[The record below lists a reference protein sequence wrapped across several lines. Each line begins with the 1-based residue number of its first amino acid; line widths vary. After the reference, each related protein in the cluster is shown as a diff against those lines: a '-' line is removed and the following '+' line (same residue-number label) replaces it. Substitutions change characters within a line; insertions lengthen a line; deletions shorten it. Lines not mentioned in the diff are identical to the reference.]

1 MFDRSGLRT
10 SAVVPSLMA
19 VASAWVWA
27 RLPEGAQVPI
37 HFNAAGEADR
47 WTSAHW
53 GLLFLPL
60 LSVLM
65 VGLQQLLP
73 HIDPRGD
80 KLRASLPAYRQ
91 LWLAVQ
97 GVLLVAHAAIL
108 GHALGWPLPVAQLM
122 PAVVGLM
129 IMVMGNLMGKLR
141 WNYSVG
147 IRTPWTLAD
156 ERVWDQTHRFGGRLF
171 VLAGLMILLGAA
183 VPALQPW
190 QGKWI
195 ALVSLAAAS
204 LAVLKS
210 YLLWRRNMP
219 R

>member
-10 SAVVPSLMA
+10 SLVMPLLMG

-27 RLPEGAQVPI
+27 RLPEGAQLPI
-37 HFNAAGEADR
+37 HFNAAGEVDGWAP
-47 WTSAHW
+47 AHW
-53 GLLFLPL
+53 ALLFLPG

-97 GVLLVAHAAIL
+97 LVLLAAHAAIL
-108 GHALGWPLPVAQLM
+108 SHALGRPLPVALLM
-122 PAVVGLM
+122 PVSVGVLM
-129 IMVMGNLMGKLR
+129 VVMGNLMGKLR

-156 ERVWDQTHRFGGRLF
+156 ERVWDQTHRFGGRVFL
-171 VLAGLMILLGAA
+171 LAGLLILAGAA
-183 VPALQPW
+183 LPALRPW
-190 QGKWI
+190 QGHWI
-195 ALVSLAAAS
+195 ALVTVAAAL

-210 YLLWRRNMP
+210 YLLWRRHP
-219 R
+219 RR